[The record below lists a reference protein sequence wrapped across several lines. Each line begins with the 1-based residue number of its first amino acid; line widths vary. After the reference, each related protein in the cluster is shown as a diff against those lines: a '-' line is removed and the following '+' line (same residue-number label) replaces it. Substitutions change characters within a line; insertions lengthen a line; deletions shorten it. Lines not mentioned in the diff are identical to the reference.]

1 MKPWTSL
8 LPILALASVVGC
20 EGFVPSQKT
29 PIIVSEVSTTLK
41 DGSHCRRPIGE
52 LHTKPNVILQRR
64 SSLKLFYQDDDARDS
79 SSTTATIDRQKEF
92 ERQINS
98 FLRASQRSFQNVE
111 SMTNRLLN
119 RQPLVALALFVGAGA
134 LVAYLS
140 GLIFLGGYIETWNP
154 AENDAV
160 PYWDEEILIITRKVG
175 R

>member
-1 MKPWTSL
+1 M
-8 LPILALASVVGC
+8 
-20 EGFVPSQKT
+20 E
-29 PIIVSEVSTTLK
+29 
-41 DGSHCRRPIGE
+41 
-52 LHTKPNVILQRR
+52 
-64 SSLKLFYQDDDARDS
+64 
-79 SSTTATIDRQKEF
+79 RQKEL

-140 GLIFLGGYIETWNP
+140 GLVFLGGYIENWNP

-160 PYWDEEILIITRKVG
+160 PYWDEEILIITKKVG

>member
-1 MKPWTSL
+1 MI
-8 LPILALASVVGC
+8 LPLVAFIVIC
-20 EGFVPSQKT
+20 EGFITSHT
-29 PIIVSEVSTTLK
+29 PIVSKASIPFK
-41 DGSHCRRPIGE
+41 QGPACHRPSVRTE
-52 LHTKPNVILQRR
+52 PNVIQRC
-64 SSLKLFYQDDDARDS
+64 SSLKLFYQDDDARDTS
-79 SSTTATIDRQKEF
+79 ASDRQKEL
-92 ERQINS
+92 ERRINN

-140 GLIFLGGYIETWNP
+140 GLVFLGGYIENWNP